1 MGSGEPRYY
10 TVDGCPVMVLERE
23 GRDQAFVYDDVS
35 GNFKIDARYLK
46 LVEPEAGRDVV
57 QVDAQRFEDALAMC
71 RVDLVHHWCTR
82 MCTIRGSAEELFEL
96 FGDGHKPPLPMQSD
110 KVEIKP
116 DELAFATVVL
126 RFPPGVLKRWQI
138 EKKFGPG
145 AEQARAQ
152 EFFPHRFR
160 YPVVV
165 PGAKYICALYA
176 STPTSAGGIDADVIT
191 LAFNQEPNR
200 SG

>member
-1 MGSGEPRYY
+1 
-10 TVDGCPVMVLERE
+10 MVLERD
-23 GRDQAFVYDDVS
+23 GRDQAFVYDGIS
-35 GNFKIDARYLK
+35 GNFKVDPSYLE
-46 LVEPEAGRDVV
+46 LVKVGSGRDIVEL
-57 QVDAQRFEDALAMC
+57 DASRFEEVLAMC
-71 RVDLVHHWCTR
+71 RVELVHHWCKT
-82 MCTIRGSAEELFEL
+82 MCTIKGSAVELFEL
-96 FGDGHKPPLPMQSD
+96 FGDGHKPPLPMSSD

-126 RFPPGVLKRWQI
+126 RFPPGVLRRSHI
-138 EKKFGPG
+138 EQKLG
-145 AEQARAQ
+145 AGVEQARAQ

-160 YPVVV
+160 YPVHV

-176 STPTSAGGIDADVIT
+176 STPHQDGGIDANVIT